1 MTQLI
6 TISPQFLVRDLQA
19 SISYY
24 RDKLGFQQQIDHE
37 NFYASVVRDNAEIHL
52 KCAPTLPGQ
61 REHQR
66 DNNHLDAFV
75 GVQDVDA
82 LHAEFKSRGAKI
94 LQEVETKPWGARDM
108 VVGDPDGYIIG
119 FAQPE
124 NQAQRSRS

>member
-1 MTQLI
+1 MAQLL
-6 TISPQFLVRDLQA
+6 TISPQFLVRDLQE

-24 RDKLGFQQQIDHE
+24 RDKLGFQQQIDYE
-37 NFYASVVRDNAEIHL
+37 NFYASVARDSAEIHL

-82 LHAEFKSRGAKI
+82 LYAEIRSRGAKI
-94 LQEVETKPWGARDM
+94 LQELETKPWGTRDM
-108 VVGDPDGYIIG
+108 VVEDPDGYIIC
-119 FAQPE
+119 FAQL
-124 NQAQRSRS
+124 QA